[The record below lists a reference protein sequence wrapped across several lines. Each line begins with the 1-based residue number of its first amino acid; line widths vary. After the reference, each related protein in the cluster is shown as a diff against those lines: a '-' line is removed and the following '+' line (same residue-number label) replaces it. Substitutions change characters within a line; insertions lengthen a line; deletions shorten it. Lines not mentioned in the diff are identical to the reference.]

1 MCVFS
6 LLPSDAVPGEGVGV
20 PVLRERRAGGP
31 LRKTPGACH
40 ILDHLPSLPAGGC
53 WPWASASSPRFPSHW
68 EERVAQVVSSIS
80 ASSSPGQASSLLL
93 AFYSLHLHSASSP
106 SWCLSLFS
114 RLHPA
119 QVFRSQN
126 GWTELKGM
134 VLRFLSWQQG
144 RPRLWAPPQDL
155 LAELLNRGAQPE
167 IQLPSILSC
176 PRGGVGMRLYKK

>member
-1 MCVFS
+1 M
-6 LLPSDAVPGEGVGV
+6 DAGAWWAAIYGVAQSRTRLKRLSSSSSRQKYSSSFLKWKRQKQNLFPRMGMEPWGGFRV
-20 PVLRERRAGGP
+20 VVVGGDGAGAQRP
-31 LRKTPGACH
+31 LYL
-40 ILDHLPSLPAGGC
+40 LDHLPSLPAGGC

-106 SWCLSLFS
+106 SCCLSLSS

-134 VLRFLSWQQG
+134 VLRFLS
-144 RPRLWAPPQDL
+144 
-155 LAELLNRGAQPE
+155 
-167 IQLPSILSC
+167 
-176 PRGGVGMRLYKK
+176 